1 MLRDEPDAGRP
12 AGYPAGPDVRIR
24 SGPADFQPDLSRI
37 FQVFLLTFEHL
48 FTMFFGFKLAF

>member
-1 MLRDEPDAGRP
+1 MMIKVRDEPES
-12 AGYPAGPDVRIR
+12 GPVPD
-24 SGPADFQPDLSRI
+24 SPADFQPDLSRI